1 MSMEVFVGGR
11 DPAWAAR
18 GPVVS
23 ADAPAEESGN
33 GVPGTAGLLSSDE
46 PSVRWKVHV
55 RVLGEDPSSLAIR
68 RLQGQVR
75 RSERVHLLLSAH
87 QEARP
92 PVYAKWCGAHWVLA
106 ALADL
111 GYPSGDPDLAP
122 LRDSVLE
129 AWLHARYFSEES
141 SAQLRDRRSSARG
154 QSPPLR
160 ASQQGSALLSIV
172 RLGLDDGRGARLVE
186 RLLHWQWPDG
196 GWNCDVRPAAASS
209 SVHETLLPMRGL
221 TAYAQAHSDSSARDA
236 ACRAAEVLLSRRLA
250 FGRSDGRLIDRNWA
264 RLRTTRPT
272 GLRRPRG
279 AQGPPVRQALPKP
292 TRGARPP
299 WTSCRASSCPR
310 VAGPLM
316 TGTTRQGTPRGYH
329 RDHVDWGGS
338 STRRMNEWVTAD
350 ALMVLAAAGRPL

>member
-1 MSMEVFVGGR
+1 MRSR
-11 DPAWAAR
+11 ALRA
-18 GPVVS
+18 
-23 ADAPAEESGN
+23 
-33 GVPGTAGLLSSDE
+33 LLSSDE
-46 PSVRWKVHV
+46 PSVRWKARV

-68 RLQGQVR
+68 RLQGQVH
-75 RSERVHLLLSAH
+75 RSERVRLLLSGH
-87 QEARP
+87 REARP

-129 AWLHARYFSEES
+129 AWLHPRYFRE
-141 SAQLRDRRSSARG
+141 APSARQRDHG
-154 QSPPLR
+154 VPVLEGR
-160 ASQQGSALLSIV
+160 ARRCASQQGSALLSIV
-172 RLGLDDGRGARLVE
+172 RLGIDDGRGARLVE

-264 RLRTTRPT
+264 RLHYPPYWHYDVLAGLKGLGEAGLLGDPRCETALDLLQSLELPEGGWPAHDRYYAT
-272 GLRRPRG
+272 GDS
-279 AQGPPVRQALPKP
+279 AK
-292 TRGARPP
+292 
-299 WTSCRASSCPR
+299 
-310 VAGPLM
+310 
-316 TGTTRQGTPRGYH
+316 YH

-350 ALMVLAAAGRPL
+350 ALMVLAAAGRL